1 MFKSRKLDLY
11 ELNIDGVI
19 YWKKTIHPETKEVI
33 FVKHKSDSYTLFLD
47 KLGNPK
53 DMPQINGSYYLD
65 MVSGRLLNISEND
78 NYVIINPSNIY
89 IPKNKFIKDKG
100 TLEKVC
106 EVLSQDEES
115 YISISEDVIFNSY
128 FCDIISQRDD
138 VIEITLKQVRD
149 EILETRKGY
158 LERQLYMEKFQEPE
172 FSSYDFMS
180 LFCVLNA
187 SQRNYSFNRDNLINF
202 IKLCKDNNEFDR
214 LLNSIRLKS
223 NGIFPYSDELDEAIA
238 KLKWEKILYTISPEQ
253 DYSIFIFEDIPMSE
267 LLKKRISYFDEMVR
281 FLSKYIDYEIE
292 MIKNSHQQLYNQE
305 TIDIDNAVKTLNDI
319 STKRLRKEK

>member
-100 TLEKVC
+100 TLEKFVKFC
-106 EVLSQDEES
+106 HKMKNLIFLFLKML
-115 YISISEDVIFNSY
+115 YLIVIF
-128 FCDIISQRDD
+128 
-138 VIEITLKQVRD
+138 VI
-149 EILETRKGY
+149 
-158 LERQLYMEKFQEPE
+158 
-172 FSSYDFMS
+172 
-180 LFCVLNA
+180 LFH
-187 SQRNYSFNRDNLINF
+187 
-202 IKLCKDNNEFDR
+202 K
-214 LLNSIRLKS
+214 
-223 NGIFPYSDELDEAIA
+223 
-238 KLKWEKILYTISPEQ
+238 
-253 DYSIFIFEDIPMSE
+253 
-267 LLKKRISYFDEMVR
+267 EM
-281 FLSKYIDYEIE
+281 
-292 MIKNSHQQLYNQE
+292 M
-305 TIDIDNAVKTLNDI
+305 
-319 STKRLRKEK
+319 